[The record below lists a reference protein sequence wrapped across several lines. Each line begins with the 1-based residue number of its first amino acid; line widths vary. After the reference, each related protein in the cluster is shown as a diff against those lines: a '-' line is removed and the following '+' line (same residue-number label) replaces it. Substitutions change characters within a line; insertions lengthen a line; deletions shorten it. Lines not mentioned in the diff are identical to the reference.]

1 MENFA
6 LIVSFVALVAVCAM
20 VGYFALK
27 DTAKTQTQA

>member
-27 DTAKTQTQA
+27 STPKSQARV